1 MDAISGSKNPVQ
13 QKKTLLFFLF
23 FSNMVNYKQSQQRT
37 GNTKSSPRLVAENL
51 QQPEKDSRY
60 A

>member
-1 MDAISGSKNPVQ
+1 
-13 QKKTLLFFLF
+13 
-23 FSNMVNYKQSQQRT
+23 MVNYKQSQQRT
-37 GNTKSSPRLVAENL
+37 GNTQSSPRLVAENL